1 VTFKL
6 SPGIRGPKPTHSD
19 YRCVDENNCDHEVY
33 FLCGQAN
40 GGGVDYLT
48 CMDAQPK
55 MPNAEKAAKTCAAQN
70 TPALDFSKI
79 SSCFSG
85 AQGTALKAAAATYF
99 DKKFP
104 GPVGVPHIEINGVA
118 QTDRTESVLLSKL
131 CATGIKAPACTKVIV
146 V

>member
-1 VTFKL
+1 MTFKL
-6 SPGIRGPKPTHSD
+6 SAGIRGPEHTGSG

-40 GGGVDYLT
+40 GGGVDYLA
-48 CMDAQPK
+48 CMDALPK
-55 MPNAEKAAKTCAAQN
+55 MPNAKKAAETCAAQN

-79 SSCFSG
+79 STCFSG
-85 AQGTALKAAAATYF
+85 SQGATLKAAAATYF

-104 GPVGVPHIEINGVA
+104 SPVGVPHIEINGVA
-118 QTDRTESVLLSKL
+118 QDDRTESVLLSKL
-131 CATGIKAPACTKVIV
+131 CATGITAPACKKLIV